1 MKKLFILACS
11 VSVLV
16 IFSGAALADSIKGRI
31 GATGRLGFLVPS
43 DSDVYDAPYELD
55 TDVGFIG
62 GGGLIYGITK
72 NIAAELDITYTEFDA
87 DAGPYKAAEFETT
100 NISLGA
106 QYRFVDLPV
115 RQLVPYVGGGL
126 DILVNDATNADVDTV
141 AGIHVNGGVD
151 YFVMK
156 QLALTAEVKA
166 VLAPDADIKYQGV
179 QVGDYDP
186 SSFATTFG
194 VRYFFN

>member
-16 IFSGAALADSIKGRI
+16 LLSGAAFADSIKGRI
-31 GATGRLGFLVPS
+31 GVTGRLGFLIPS

-72 NIAAELDITYTEFDA
+72 NFAAELDITYTEFDA
-87 DAGPYKAAEFETT
+87 DAGPYKAADFETT

-106 QYRFVDLPV
+106 QYRFVDLPL
-115 RQLVPYVGGGL
+115 RQLVPYVGAGV
-126 DILVNDATNADVDTV
+126 DILVNDATNAEVDTT
-141 AGIHVNGGVD
+141 AGIHVSGGVD
-151 YFVMK
+151 YFVLK
-156 QLALTAEVKA
+156 QLALTAEAKA
-166 VLAPDADIKYQGV
+166 VLAPDADIKYQGAH
-179 QVGDYDP
+179 VGDYDP